1 MTKWVAV
8 AAARRMCAVA
18 LGVAVSIGS
27 GIFDTL
33 GAQAASRFPCPAGQI
48 YRVSKKIC
56 VPKGAESKLSAGWD
70 KPTESLVAPRG
81 DSPDLPRV
89 NPAPIRDTPTPIEPE
104 APQRLRTEAAS
115 FDPKLALESVL
126 KLGFAREK
134 APSQLEDLVVFCRMA
149 LKTYRRADAPFE
161 WAAVRNNLAN
171 ALAVIDETSN
181 GTAGLEEAVA
191 LYREVLKERTRER
204 APRDWATIQTNLAEV
219 LTILGDRENAISK
232 LAEAAA
238 IKREALVWAKH
249 TGDEGVALMRLA
261 ERLGDQDKARTALAQ
276 IDTALTT
283 IQGGDHGSLLATY
296 FEEQLPK
303 ARALVEQLG
312 EPRAIEPPV
321 RR

>member
-1 MTKWVAV
+1 M
-8 AAARRMCAVA
+8 
-18 LGVAVSIGS
+18 
-27 GIFDTL
+27 
-33 GAQAASRFPCPAGQI
+33 
-48 YRVSKKIC
+48 
-56 VPKGAESKLSAGWD
+56 PKGAEAKLAAAGRN
-70 KPTESLVAPRG
+70 KIAEIPLPPRRESLGDGGVPRNPEHSRVAPA
-81 DSPDLPRV
+81 
-89 NPAPIRDTPTPIEPE
+89 PAHGSATPVAVKAAEK
-104 APQRLRTEAAS
+104 LRTEATT
-115 FDPKLALESVL
+115 FDHETALE
-126 KLGFAREK
+126 KMLGLGLAR
-134 APSQLEDLVVFCRMA
+134 ATATAQLEDLVVFCRMA